1 VLLEVG
7 GQGVVSSSA
16 ARGDVVDDCVDGVC
30 VGGGVRARCF
40 ASHDFAS
47 AGAL

>member
-1 VLLEVG
+1 MLLEDR

-16 ARGDVVDDCVDGVC
+16 ARSDVVDDCVDGVC

-40 ASHDFAS
+40 TSHDFAS
-47 AGAL
+47 DGAL